1 MRCIIAS
8 LLLLLTLPLQA
19 AQVQV
24 KGVRI
29 WAAPDNTRV
38 VFDLAAPVDHE
49 ILHLD
54 NPRRLVV
61 DMEDAQLLRDPAQP
75 APDDNYLKT
84 LRSAPRDGDDLRVV
98 FDLKKNVTSKTF
110 LLQPNERYGHRL
122 VVDVFPADGD
132 KTIGSPREPAKS
144 VAERSANLRDVIVA
158 IDAGHGGEDPGAIGS
173 RGTQEKEVVM
183 QIARR
188 LADKVNSRSGMRAV
202 LTRDGDYFLPLR
214 RRIEIAREHQADL
227 FISLH
232 ADAFRDRRVHGSS
245 VYVLSKRGASS
256 EAARWLAEQENA
268 SDKIGGV
275 SLDDKDDVLK
285 AVLLDL
291 SQTGTL
297 EASIDL
303 AENLID
309 DLAQTGKVHRRDVQS
324 AGFLVLKAP
333 DIPSVLVETAFIS
346 NPEEERKLRDRGHQ
360 ERLATAL
367 LNGLHEYFA
376 RHAPEG
382 TLLAARDQMK
392 KHVISRG
399 DTLSAIA
406 QQYRVSQDRIKQ
418 SNGLKTDKIRVGQ
431 VLVIPPGGDS

>member
-1 MRCIIAS
+1 MRCVIAS
-8 LLLLLTLPLQA
+8 LLLLLTVPLQA
-19 AQVQV
+19 AQVDV

-38 VFDLAAPVDHE
+38 VFDLAAPVDHD

-54 NPRRLVV
+54 NPQRLVI
-61 DMEDAQLLRDPAQP
+61 DMEDARLLRDPAQP
-75 APDDNYLKT
+75 SADDKYLKA
-84 LRSAPRDGDDLRVV
+84 LRSAPRDGNDLRVV
-98 FDLKKNVTSKTF
+98 FDLKKNITSKTF

-132 KTIGSPREPAKS
+132 KTIGSPQAPAKS
-144 VAERSANLRDVIVA
+144 VAERAANLRDVIVA

-173 RGTQEKEVVM
+173 RGTQEKDVVM

-188 LADKVNSRSGMRAV
+188 LAEKVNRQAGMRAV

-227 FISLH
+227 FISIH

-268 SDKIGGV
+268 SDSIGGV

-297 EASIDL
+297 EASIDV
-303 AENLID
+303 AERLID

-346 NPEEERKLRDRGHQ
+346 NPEEERKLRDSGHQ
-360 ERLATAL
+360 ERLARAL
-367 LNGLHEYFA
+367 LSGLQEYFD

-382 TLLAARDQMK
+382 TLLAAHDRMK

-418 SNGLKTDKIRVGQ
+418 SNGLKTDKIQVGQ

>member
-1 MRCIIAS
+1 MRVLITS
-8 LLLLLTLPLQA
+8 LMLLLAMPLQA

-38 VFDLAAPVDHE
+38 VFDLAAPVQHE
-49 ILHLD
+49 ILQLD
-54 NPRRLVV
+54 NPERLVI
-61 DMEDAQLLRDPAQP
+61 DMKQARLDREPAQP
-75 APDDNYLKT
+75 AGDDNYLEG
-84 LRSAPRDGDDLRVV
+84 LRSASRNGDDLRVV
-98 FDLKKNVTSKTF
+98 FDLKKSVTSKAF

-122 VVDVFPADGD
+122 VIDIFPPDGD
-132 KTIGSPREPAKS
+132 KAIGSPQSPSKS
-144 VAERSANLRDVIVA
+144 VAERAGSLRDVIVA

-173 RGTQEKEVVM
+173 HGTQEKEVVM
-183 QIARR
+183 QIARK
-188 LADKVNSRSGMRAV
+188 LADKVNRRSGMRAI

-268 SDKIGGV
+268 SDLIGGV
-275 SLDDKDDVLK
+275 SLEDKDDVLK
-285 AVLLDL
+285 SVLLDL

-297 EASIDL
+297 EVSIDV
-303 AENLID
+303 AERLING
-309 DLAQTGKVHRRDVQS
+309 LSRTGKVHRRDVQS

-346 NPEEERKLRDRGHQ
+346 NPEEERKLRDKAHQ
-360 ERLATAL
+360 ERLTNAL
-367 LNGLHEYFA
+367 LDGLQGYFDV
-376 RHAPEG
+376 HAPEG
-382 TLLAARDQMK
+382 TLLAARDRMK
-392 KHVISRG
+392 KHIISRG
-399 DTLSAIA
+399 DTLSTIA

-418 SNGLKTDKIRVGQ
+418 SNGLKTDKIKVGQ
-431 VLVIPPGGDS
+431 VLIIPPGGDS